1 MKSKS
6 KKIEEQSESDK
17 SQKQS
22 GKEIVL
28 EPMDSTKN
36 LKENGQGPITM

>member
-1 MKSKS
+1 MN
-6 KKIEEQSESDK
+6 EEQSETDK
-17 SQKQS
+17 SNKQSS